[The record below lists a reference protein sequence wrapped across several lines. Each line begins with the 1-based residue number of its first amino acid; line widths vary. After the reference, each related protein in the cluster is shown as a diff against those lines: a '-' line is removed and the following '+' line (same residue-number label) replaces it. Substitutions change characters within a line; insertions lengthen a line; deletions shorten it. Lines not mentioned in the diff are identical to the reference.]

1 MLVAMTYNVS
11 RRSMVDS
18 MFLQAD
24 LVSPLQQT
32 YLFIS
37 IILGG
42 FLGHWTYESEMD
54 VGYVRLI
61 VPQYRVQTH

>member
-1 MLVAMTYNVS
+1 
-11 RRSMVDS
+11 MVDS

-61 VPQYRVQTH
+61 VPKYRVQIH